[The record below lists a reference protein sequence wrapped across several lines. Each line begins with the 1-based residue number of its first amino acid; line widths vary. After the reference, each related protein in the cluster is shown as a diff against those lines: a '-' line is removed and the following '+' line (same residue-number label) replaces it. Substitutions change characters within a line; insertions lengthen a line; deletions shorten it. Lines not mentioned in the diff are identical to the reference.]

1 MRKLPYYARALVGL
15 ARIARRGSL
24 ARRVTRPNGPLLMR
38 DGSILRLGSRLDLLV
53 LAECWVDDVYGLR
66 SVESAPG
73 DLVVD
78 VGAGIGDFA
87 IVAAT
92 TLDGV
97 TVHSFEPNPIT
108 FSLAEQN
115 LRALS
120 GSVFLEPVAIGTA
133 SAYHLR
139 DVSRGPLASTSTAV
153 SRDDAVVVPAR
164 RLDDAVP
171 VGRVALLKIDCEGH
185 ELDVLESG
193 YEVLRRVDRV
203 VVEYHRHLAPDRDRR
218 VAAVLGEH
226 GFETRIRPDRYDS
239 ALGHVDAWRV
249 TRSTPARDPGTAP
262 P

>member
-1 MRKLPYYARALVGL
+1 MRKLPYYAHTLAALAG
-15 ARIARRGSL
+15 IAKRRSL
-24 ARRVTRPNGPLLMR
+24 ARRLTRPNGPLLLR
-38 DGSILRLGSRLDLLV
+38 DGSILRIGSRLDLLV
-53 LAECWVDDVYGLR
+53 LAECWIDDVYGVR
-66 SVESAPG
+66 SVEAAPG

-87 IVAAT
+87 ILAAT

-108 FSLAEQN
+108 YSLAEQN
-115 LRALS
+115 VRALS
-120 GSVFLEPVAIGTA
+120 GSVSVEPVAIGTA
-133 SAYHLR
+133 SEYHLR
-139 DVSRGPLASTSTAV
+139 DVNRGPLASTSPAV

-193 YEVLRRVDRV
+193 HELLQRVDRV
-203 VVEYHRHLAPDRDRR
+203 VVEYHRHLAADSDRG
-218 VAAVLGEH
+218 VAAVLGWH

-239 ALGHVDAWRV
+239 ELGHVDAWRI
-249 TRSTPARDPGTAP
+249 TRGTPARDPGTGP